1 MAGYIRLFPLQGEA
15 DGLIPRGTR
24 AEVFQQIFDVF
35 LVLGVLVGVVVIGY
49 MVYTAYKYRDGNGSR
64 EFTPPTLG
72 ELPSGSEGGQ
82 KLAYSFSLSAIIV
95 ISLVLWTYGTLLYVE
110 GDPAAENPDAL
121 EVEVVG
127 SQFSWTFVYPNGH
140 ESDTLRVPQGK
151 EVKLT
156 VTSTDVFHTFGVPEL
171 RVKTDAIP
179 GQQTDTWF
187 IGDETGTYEARC
199 FELCGAGHSYMTA
212 EVVVMEPSEYQA
224 WYANT
229 SNSTSNATTSGNT
242 TTNDSTTTTNNSTT
256 TTATTTP

>member
-1 MAGYIRLFPLQGEA
+1 MVGYIRLLSLQGKGS
-15 DGLIPRGTR
+15 GLIPRGTR
-24 AEVFQQIFDVF
+24 AEVFQQIFSVF

-49 MVYTAYKYRDGNGSR
+49 MVYNGYKYRDGNGSH

-72 ELPSGSEGGQ
+72 ELPSESEGGR

-95 ISLVLWTYGTLLYVE
+95 ILLILWTYGTLLYIE
-110 GDPAAENPDAL
+110 GDSSAEHPDAL

-156 VTSTDVFHTFGVPEL
+156 VTSSDVFHTFGVPEL

-179 GQQTDTWF
+179 GQKTDTWF
-187 IGDETGTYEARC
+187 IGDKQGTYEARC
-199 FELCGAGHSYMTA
+199 FELCGSAHSYMTA
-212 EVVVMEPSEYQA
+212 EVVVMEPNKYRE
-224 WYANT
+224 WYAN
-229 SNSTSNATTSGNT
+229 
-242 TTNDSTTTTNNSTT
+242 TNNSTT
-256 TTATTTP
+256 TDNSTDSTTASNATTTSTNSMT